1 MAYIALMDDT
11 IEKGLPQVG
20 SIQKFGLLGS
30 PPFSGE
36 AQIVY
41 LCDGCS
47 RPASDPPEN
56 CRQGETLAWDG
67 QTFLPITKPAVSSH
81 TASYRAVQAALRDA
95 LVRQLVR
102 VELHVTSDLVYRQLI
117 TGAYCRA
124 SHLNAERH
132 ITVNLASKVGPVR
145 IALVT
150 HNFQIGP
157 WRVDTRRRLRCVN
170 RQFALTGGSLDV
182 SGKTCGC

>member
-1 MAYIALMDDT
+1 MDDT

-47 RPASDPPEN
+47 RLKPNQSGSS
-56 CRQGETLAWDG
+56 RQGETLVWDG
-67 QTFLPITKPAVSSH
+67 QTFLPITTPA
-81 TASYRAVQAALRDA
+81 ASNHAACYWAVKVALRDA

-132 ITVNLASKVGPVR
+132 ITIDLANKVGQVR